1 MHGHAARSHRGSP
14 SEDNTKAAQWAGPS
28 PAHSP
33 FMHPYAQPFFTPEE
47 IVRSDRPPS
56 SASETMHPNAMY
68 HDHLDP
74 TSQQV

>member
-1 MHGHAARSHRGSP
+1 
-14 SEDNTKAAQWAGPS
+14 
-28 PAHSP
+28 
-33 FMHPYAQPFFTPEE
+33 MHPYAQPFFTPEE